1 MATQWQT
8 YPLEFRGGLISNLS
22 PLQQGIN
29 AVGSAT
35 ILQNFE
41 PNKNGG
47 YSKLLGFEKYS
58 TTTVPG
64 TGPILALKVISSGR
78 VVVARKVDSA
88 AISAVTG
95 LSSGDEN
102 KTAYYY
108 GTGTTWT
115 FMAKSASTNGGKA
128 RHTEFNLDGDDKVIF
143 VDGTSYPAIYNTSGN
158 TTTFLTSSNSSDISG
173 AEHVA
178 MFKKHAW
185 YAKGNNLYF
194 SAPSN
199 VSSFGSGSGVINVGQ
214 SVTGLIVFRDQ
225 LIVFT
230 TDTIQKITGS
240 TISDWSLSPIT
251 NKTGCINGDTIQEV
265 GGDIIYLAPDGI
277 RLLSATD
284 RIGDF
289 ALDVASDTIH
299 KDADSFLGTSNN
311 FSSMI
316 IRGKSQYRV
325 FAYVSSELD
334 SVAKG
339 LIATKFIAQG
349 SEGINWSSTVGI
361 KAHVSDSRYA
371 SDQETSM
378 FANDDGYVYKM
389 ESGSS
394 FDGDSIEAIYESP
407 FMPLEDPQ
415 LRKTFY
421 KMTLYITPTGT
432 TSIDLNMI
440 YDFDSDIT
448 IQPPKQSISS
458 TGTSVFLYG
467 ASNAVYNLLGGATY
481 GGELDKIYNTNI
493 IGSGKTVAIRISDFS
508 TNPTFTLDTAVLE
521 YRQNDRQ

>member
-1 MATQWQT
+1 
-8 YPLEFRGGLISNLS
+8 
-22 PLQQGIN
+22 
-29 AVGSAT
+29 
-35 ILQNFE
+35 
-41 PNKNGG
+41 
-47 YSKLLGFEKYS
+47 
-58 TTTVPG
+58 
-64 TGPILALKVISSGR
+64 
-78 VVVARKVDSA
+78 
-88 AISAVTG
+88 
-95 LSSGDEN
+95 
-102 KTAYYY
+102 
-108 GTGTTWT
+108 
-115 FMAKSASTNGGKA
+115 
-128 RHTEFNLDGDDKVIF
+128 
-143 VDGTSYPAIYNTSGN
+143 
-158 TTTFLTSSNSSDISG
+158 
-173 AEHVA
+173 

-378 FANDDGYVYKM
+378 FANDNGYVYKM

-467 ASNAVYNLLGGATY
+467 ASNAIYGTATY